1 MVEQE
6 LEKEKDIDR
15 DDLILTLS
23 ASRVKTYQQCPR
35 KYYYNYIEKLPRK
48 DWLHFDLGTLVH
60 GVLEY
65 FHANFKTDAR
75 RSALNLKRTMKES
88 FKKYREHM
96 EEEKPLDHGVLIEA
110 RDLLADYLKRM
121 ESDGIGSEIIAL
133 EDDFHIELTNEFGV
147 QGYVDRIDQDGD
159 GVLHI
164 KDYKTNRNPKYL
176 EPFQLRTYGIYLLD
190 RFPEVDKF
198 RGSYIMM
205 RFGGMLVSYDFNRED
220 VEKTKKQLI
229 EYAQRISEEERW
241 MAKPSRLCDWCDF
254 KNPCL
259 NTW

>member
-1 MVEQE
+1 MT
-6 LEKEKDIDR
+6 EKEKDQDNI
-15 DDLILTLS
+15 ILTLS

-60 GVLEY
+60 GVLEH
-65 FHANFKTDAR
+65 FHADFRLDADK
-75 RSALNLKRTMKES
+75 SSFNLKKIMKES

-96 EEEKPLDHGVLIEA
+96 EQNKPLNHGILVEG
-110 RDLLADYLKRM
+110 RDLLAEYLKRM

-133 EDDFHIELTNEFGV
+133 EDDFNINLTEEYGV
-147 QGYVDRIDQDGD
+147 RGYVDRIDRDKD

-164 KDYKTNRNPKYL
+164 KDYKTNKNPKYM
-176 EPFQLRTYGIYLLD
+176 EPFQLKTYGIYLLD
-190 RFPEVDKF
+190 KFPDTEKF
-198 RGSYIMM
+198 RGSYVMM
-205 RFGGMLVSYDFNRED
+205 RFGGMLISYDFNKED
-220 VEKTKKQLI
+220 VIKIQKKLV

-241 MAKPSRLCDWCDF
+241 IAKPSRLCDWCDF

>member
-1 MVEQE
+1 MMTESEEKKEE
-6 LEKEKDIDR
+6 LQR
-15 DDLILTLS
+15 DDLALILS

-60 GVLEY
+60 GVLEH
-65 FHANFKTDAR
+65 FHADFRTDSG
-75 RSALNLKRTMKES
+75 RSALNLKKTMKES

-96 EEEKPLDHGVLIEA
+96 EEEKALEHSVLIDA
-110 RDLLADYLKRM
+110 RDLLVEYLKRM
-121 ESDGIGSEIIAL
+121 ESEGIGSEIIAL
-133 EDDFHIELTNEFGV
+133 EDDFRIDLTKEFGV
-147 QGYVDRIDQDGD
+147 QGYVDRIDKDNDGI
-159 GVLHI
+159 LHI
-164 KDYKTNRNPKYL
+164 KDYKTNKNPKYM
-176 EPFQLRTYGIYLLD
+176 EPFQLKTYGIYLLD
-190 RFPEVDKF
+190 RYPEVERF

-205 RFGGMLVSYDFNRED
+205 RFGGMLISYDFNRED
-220 VEKTKKQLI
+220 VVKTKKKLV

-254 KNPCL
+254 KSPCL